1 MGSPPVGVDHTRSR
15 PAELDD
21 EEAMHG
27 PIFAILA
34 LMLSA
39 AATASVAQGTGQEP
53 LGADPQDALCRA
65 CRVLAA
71 PRRQQERRRRG
82 HRAQERRGRLRGRPL
97 AKRHPGDGR
106 TAAAQR
112 LYRATGG
119 RQLTDTRLARLP
131 PSVRSRS
138 SSPQEKGPP
147 DNLPGSTHA
156 LASPTTLTQQPPPTR
171 SRDDNHGQA
180 DGVEKVAGYGY
191 S

>member
-1 MGSPPVGVDHTRSR
+1 
-15 PAELDD
+15 
-21 EEAMHG
+21 MHG

-53 LGADPQDALCRA
+53 LSADPQDALCGA

-82 HRAQERRGRLRGRPL
+82 HRARTPRSIARPAATKAASGRWKSCCG
-97 AKRHPGDGR
+97 A
-106 TAAAQR
+106 TAIPC
-112 LYRATGG
+112 TGG
-119 RQLTDTRLARLP
+119 RQLTDTRLARPP